1 MSHRKRCALHGGGR
15 SRIAP
20 CPRFLYSPCM
30 FMKAVQTFRRHAR
43 RPIGRTV
50 LIALALIIVMAA
62 VFRVVTPFLISTNV
76 VRESIEQSVEQW
88 TGHNA
93 TIGGV
98 STIKFWPEPEVT
110 LTDITIH
117 SESQGDRKTL
127 ATIKELSASF
137 NLMEAVLGQPVF
149 EDFRLT
155 EPHVFMSRD
164 NDGRVHWADGGQLS
178 DAMAKAVADGDRQR
192 LDQALDAP
200 IGEVQV
206 RNGIVEIVG
215 ETDGRN
221 LRFDAVNGVMDW
233 PRLSDTA
240 TIRGEAVVR
249 GKKIG
254 VDIRST
260 QPLLLLDGRSG
271 DFEGTASADIGF
283 AKFDGLASLTPK
295 GYFSGN
301 AELRASDM
309 AAAVRWFGSDP
320 RLVDGLQS
328 ASVSAR
334 LIADRQ
340 ELRFEELSLGLNNER
355 ASGLLELDTPASA
368 PSKLSGTLAFDHIDL
383 RRLLIALEPAISRDQ
398 HALPSLIS
406 NLDLDVRL
414 SSQVASLGGLQLND
428 VALGLMSSAQQFRLD
443 ILDSDLQP
451 GRVTGRISTLRA
463 SGDTRNDVQNVAFR
477 AAVRGVDFAAI
488 AQQLQLKGPIPA
500 AQGSLDILLDVPRP
514 INQDTLNAAVGTIN
528 FQTGAGKLNGID
540 MQAIRQLA
548 TQKPYFTL
556 SDTTTGSVEF
566 DSVKAT
572 ATIRNGI
579 ADLQDTEIAG
589 RNETITLAG
598 AVPLANSSLAL
609 SATVTPKDT
618 GQTLNFFIG
627 GAWPTPILW
636 PMNVAQPKPG
646 E

>member
-1 MSHRKRCALHGGGR
+1 
-15 SRIAP
+15 
-20 CPRFLYSPCM
+20 M
-30 FMKAVQTFRRHAR
+30 FTKAVQTFRRHAR
-43 RPIGRTV
+43 RPVGRTV
-50 LIALALIIVMAA
+50 LIALAMVIAVAV

-98 STIKFWPEPEVT
+98 STIRFWPEPEVT

-117 SESQGDRKTL
+117 SDAQGEHKTL
-127 ATIKELSASF
+127 ATISELSASF
-137 NLMEAVLGQPVF
+137 DLMEALLGQPVF

-164 NDGRVHWADGGQLS
+164 KDGRVHWANGGRLS
-178 DAMAKAVADGDRQR
+178 DAMAKAAANGDRQR

-206 RNGIVEIVG
+206 QNGVVEITG
-215 ETDGRN
+215 ETDGGTV
-221 LRFDAVNGVMDW
+221 RFEAINGVMDW
-233 PRLSDTA
+233 PQLSDTA

-271 DFEGTASADIGF
+271 DFEGTVSADIGF

-295 GYFSGN
+295 GYYSGN

-309 AAAVRWFGSDP
+309 PAALRWFGADP

-340 ELRFEELSLGLNNER
+340 ELRFEELSLGLNNEH
-355 ASGLLELDTPASA
+355 ASGLLELDTPVPG

-398 HALPSLIS
+398 HALPSLVS
-406 NLDLDVRL
+406 NLDLDIRL
-414 SSQVASLGGLQLND
+414 SSQVASLGGLQLYD

-451 GRVTGRISTLRA
+451 GRMTGRISTLKA
-463 SGDTRNDVQNVAFR
+463 STGTQNDVQNVAFR
-477 AAVRGVDFAAI
+477 AAIRGVDFAAI

-500 AQGSLDILLDVPRP
+500 AQGSLDLLIDVPRP
-514 INQDTLNAAVGTIN
+514 INQDAWNAAVGTIN
-528 FQTGAGKLNGID
+528 FQTGSGKLNGID

-556 SDTTTGSVEF
+556 SDTATGSVEF
-566 DSVKAT
+566 DSIKAT

-589 RNETITLAG
+589 RNETIALTG

-609 SATVTPKDT
+609 SATITPKDT
-618 GQTLNFFIG
+618 SQKLNFFIG
-627 GAWPTPILW
+627 GAWPTPIFW
-636 PMNVAQPKPG
+636 PMNVPIAKPG

>member
-1 MSHRKRCALHGGGR
+1 
-15 SRIAP
+15 
-20 CPRFLYSPCM
+20 M

-137 NLMEAVLGQPVF
+137 DLMEAVLGQPVF

-164 NDGRVHWADGGQLS
+164 KDGRVHWADGGQLS
-178 DAMAKAVADGDRQR
+178 DAMAKAVAEGDRQR

-488 AQQLQLKGPIPA
+488 AQQLQLKGPMPA

-528 FQTGAGKLNGID
+528 FQTGAGKLNDID

>member
-1 MSHRKRCALHGGGR
+1 
-15 SRIAP
+15 
-20 CPRFLYSPCM
+20 M

>member
-1 MSHRKRCALHGGGR
+1 
-15 SRIAP
+15 
-20 CPRFLYSPCM
+20 M
-30 FMKAVQTFRRHAR
+30 FTKAAQTFRRHAR
-43 RPIGRTV
+43 RPVGRTV
-50 LIALALIIVMAA
+50 LIALALILAVAA
-62 VFRVVTPFLISTNV
+62 IFRVVTPFLISTSV

-88 TGHNA
+88 TGNNA

-98 STIKFWPEPEVT
+98 STIRFWPHPEVT

-117 SESQGDRKTL
+117 NDGQGERKIL

-137 NLMEAVLGQPVF
+137 DLIEAVLGHPVF
-149 EDFRLT
+149 EDFRLVD
-155 EPHVFMSRD
+155 PHFFLSRSK
-164 NDGRVHWADGGQLS
+164 DGRLHWVNGGQLV
-178 DAMAKAVADGDRQR
+178 DAMAKATVNGDRQR

-206 RNGIVEIVG
+206 RNGIIDIIG
-215 ETDGRN
+215 ETDGN
-221 LRFDAVNGVMDW
+221 AARFDAINGVMDW
-233 PRLSDTA
+233 PHLSDTA

-254 VDIRST
+254 LDIRST

-271 DFEGTASADIGF
+271 DFEGTASADIGL
-283 AKFDGLASLTPK
+283 AKFDGIASLTPR

-309 AAAVRWFGSDP
+309 PAALRWFEIDP

-340 ELRFEELSLGLNNER
+340 ELRFEELSLGLNDEH
-355 ASGLLELDTPASA
+355 ATGLLELDTPATGQ
-368 PSKLSGTLAFDHIDL
+368 PRLSGTLAFDHIDL
-383 RRLLIALEPAISRDQ
+383 RRLLLALEPTISRDV
-398 HALPSLIS
+398 HALPSLVTD
-406 NLDLDVRL
+406 LDLDLRL
-414 SSQVASLGGLQLND
+414 SSQIASFGGVQLHD
-428 VALGLMSSAQQFRLD
+428 IALGLMNVAQQFRLD

-451 GRVTGRISTLRA
+451 GRVTGRISTLKA
-463 SGDTRNDVQNVAFR
+463 NAGAEDEGQTVAFR
-477 AAVRGVDFAAI
+477 AAIRGADFAAI
-488 AQQLQLKGPIPA
+488 AQQLQLKGALPA
-500 AQGSLDILLDVPRP
+500 AQGSLDISLDVPRP
-514 INQDTLNAAVGTIN
+514 IDQNAWNAAVGTIS
-528 FQTGAGKLNGID
+528 FQTGPGRLNGID
-540 MQAIRQLA
+540 LSAIRQLA
-548 TQKPYFTL
+548 VQKPYFSL
-556 SDTTTGSVEF
+556 SDAATGSIEF
-566 DSVKAT
+566 DSLKAT

-589 RNETITLAG
+589 RNETIMLAG

-609 SATVTPKDT
+609 SATISPKDASPP
-618 GQTLNFFIG
+618 LNFFIG

-636 PMNVAQPKPG
+636 PMNVPAPKPG

>member
-1 MSHRKRCALHGGGR
+1 
-15 SRIAP
+15 
-20 CPRFLYSPCM
+20 M
-30 FMKAVQTFRRHAR
+30 FTKAVQTFRRHAR
-43 RPIGRTV
+43 RPVGRTL
-50 LIALALIIVMAA
+50 LIALALIIVVGA

-117 SESQGDRKTL
+117 SYSQGEHRTL
-127 ATIKELSASF
+127 ATIRELSASF
-137 NLMEAVLGQPVF
+137 DLMEAVLGQPVF

-164 NDGRVHWADGGQLS
+164 KDGRVHWADGGQLS
-178 DAMAKAVADGDRQR
+178 DAMSKAVANGDRQR

-206 RNGIVEIVG
+206 RNGIVEIAG

-233 PRLSDTA
+233 PHLSDTA

-283 AKFDGLASLTPK
+283 AKFDGLASLTPR

-309 AAAVRWFGSDP
+309 PAALRWFGSDP

-340 ELRFEELSLGLNNER
+340 ELRFEELSLGLNDER

-406 NLDLDVRL
+406 NLDLDIRL

-451 GRVTGRISTLRA
+451 GRMTGRISTLRS
-463 SGDTRNDVQNVAFR
+463 SGDTPNDLQNVAFR

-488 AQQLQLKGPIPA
+488 AQQLQLKGPVPA

-528 FQTGAGKLNGID
+528 FQTGSGKLNGID

-548 TQKPYFTL
+548 MQKPYFTL
-556 SDTTTGSVEF
+556 SDTTTGAVEF

-589 RNETITLAG
+589 RNETIALAG

-609 SATVTPKDT
+609 SATVTPKD
-618 GQTLNFFIG
+618 GSQKLNFFIG

-636 PMNVAQPKPG
+636 PMNVTPPKPG